1 MKFSK
6 FVRIVILAIFMASF
20 FSLSQA
26 QGTGE
31 LGGKVTDD
39 EGAPLP
45 GVSIT
50 ANHLQTGTISGTTS
64 ADTGSFR
71 LTNLRAGMYEI
82 TYELEGFAKVIK
94 KGIDLRVGQ
103 SIIINTVMK
112 MAILG
117 ESITVTAEAPII
129 EATKSR
135 LQGIVSK
142 EQVLSLPLE
151 GRNWVEL
158 ATLVPGVRATPG
170 EWSPI
175 RVGAGNSSDISY
187 NMDGSDISCQWGGE
201 ANVSYSQEAIEE
213 FQVITNRFDAK
224 YGRQGGGVLNA
235 ITKSGTN
242 TFHGSI
248 YGYFRNEKFG
258 DAEDFFT
265 EEREEYGRRQIGA
278 QFGGPITKDKAHF
291 FLSFENQFIGDTA
304 CSTTGFSYLDKTVE
318 KDDTRSL
325 LTARIDA
332 NLSSR
337 FRLFVRASGHKKS
350 SGGNDVGG
358 NRSYL
363 SEGERTDLG
372 GDFVIGYLY
381 QVTDKM
387 VNRTTLMTNHFFND
401 FYAVHEMPQHVFP
414 SAVIGPATNSVQYWK
429 EQNFGARTDFDL
441 FVPNWMGEHD
451 IKWGAEVYRPR
462 FLGDFSGNVYGQYYF
477 SEDPSDFLDSGTY
490 PQADTYSQGL
500 GDGSYDV
507 RVFVLGAYIQD
518 DWSIS
523 DRVTLNFGLRWDFE
537 KMNDEEDPRRA
548 PYVTTQ
554 EPEYYRFGPRLGF
567 VYDLF
572 GNGKTLIRGGFGR
585 FVGRH
590 RLNEIFTARVYDGWS
605 RITPTVSNPDYFDPL
620 GGKTIDDFRA
630 EMPPTYIRVFESDLR
645 TPYFIQASVGVGQEL
660 TSDLSLTA
668 DLVYI
673 GERRDDMRMDANLFR
688 DEATNTPKSVF
699 IYGRPDPR
707 FTQVGTLVSVGKSD
721 YYGLQCGF
729 TKRYSHGYM
738 IQASYTLSWS
748 YDNKGGPNN
757 PFDID
762 DEWSW
767 SSRDQRH
774 RLVASGIVDLPLGFQ
789 LSGIFYTAS
798 AYPIGISSPIDA
810 YDDQWRSGQ
819 RILADGTKLERNS
832 ERGEAIYKLDLRL
845 TKWFRISKFKIE
857 GFAEGFNILN
867 RQNNGSFGSRWGT
880 ATYLEPRRSTNATYR
895 PRKVQLG
902 FRFSF

>member
-6 FVRIVILAIFMASF
+6 FVRIFILAIFMASF
-20 FSLSQA
+20 FSLSHA

-31 LGGKVTDD
+31 FGGKVTDD

-45 GVSIT
+45 GVNIIAT
-50 ANHLQTGTISGTTS
+50 HLQTGTTIATIS
-64 ADTGSFR
+64 AATGSFR
-71 LTNLRAGMYEI
+71 LTNLRAGTYEI

-94 KGIDLRVGQ
+94 TGIDLRVGQ
-103 SIIINTVMK
+103 NIVINTEME
-112 MAILG
+112 MAALG
-117 ESITVTAEAPII
+117 ESITVTAEAPVI

-175 RVGAGNSSDISY
+175 RVGAGNSSDVSY

-201 ANVSYSQEAIEE
+201 ANVYYSQEAIEE
-213 FQVITNRFDAK
+213 FQVITTRFDAK

-242 TFHGSI
+242 IFHGSI
-248 YGYFRNEKFG
+248 YGYFRNDKFG
-258 DAEDFFT
+258 DAKDFFT
-265 EEREEYGRRQIGA
+265 EEREEYGRRQMGGQI
-278 QFGGPITKDKAHF
+278 GGPIIRDKAHF
-291 FLSFENQFIGDTA
+291 FLSLENFFLGDKL
-304 CSTTGFSYLDKTVE
+304 SSGTGIPYLDKTVDGNRNE
-318 KDDTRSL
+318 SYV
-325 LTARIDA
+325 TARIDA

-337 FRLFVRASGHKKS
+337 FRLLIRGSGHKKFN
-350 SGGNDVGG
+350 GARGVGG
-358 NRSYL
+358 SRAYL
-363 SEGERTDLG
+363 GQGERTDLG
-372 GDFVIGYLY
+372 GDFVIGATY
-381 QVTDKM
+381 QISNRM

-401 FYAVHEMPQHVFP
+401 IYPLYKMPQHVFP
-414 SAVIGPATNSVQYWK
+414 SATIGPATNAEQYWK
-429 EQNFGARTDFDL
+429 EKNYGVRTDFDL
-441 FVPNWMGEHD
+441 FIPDWMGEHD
-451 IKWGAEVYRPR
+451 VKWGAEIYRPR
-462 FLGDFSGNVYGQYYF
+462 FLGDFSGTKYGSYYF
-477 SEDPSDFLDSGTY
+477 SEDPTDFLDSETY
-490 PQADTYSQGL
+490 PQADTYTVGM
-500 GDGSYDV
+500 GEGSYDV
-507 RVFVLGAYIQD
+507 KVFALGAYIQD

-523 DRVTLNFGLRWDFE
+523 DRLTLNFGLRWDLE
-537 KMNDEEDPRRA
+537 TMNDEDDPRRA

-554 EPEYYRFGPRLGF
+554 KTEYGRFGPRFGF
-567 VYDLF
+567 IYDLF
-572 GNGKTLIRGGFGR
+572 RDGKTLIRGGIGR
-585 FVGRH
+585 YTGRH
-590 RLNEIFTARVYDGWS
+590 RLNEIFTSRVYDGWS
-605 RITPTVSNPDYFDPL
+605 RITPTVSNPDYDDPL
-620 GGKTIDDFRA
+620 GGKTIEDFRA
-630 EMPPTYIRVFESDLR
+630 EMPPTYIRVYDRDLR
-645 TPYFIQASVGVGQEL
+645 NPYFIQTSIGVGQEL
-660 TSDLSLTA
+660 TSDVSLMA
-668 DLVYI
+668 DFVYI
-673 GERRDDMRMDANLFR
+673 MERGDDMRVDANLFR
-688 DEATNTPKSVF
+688 DEATNTPLSVD

-729 TKRYSHGYM
+729 TKRYSGGYM
-738 IQASYTLSWS
+738 LQASYTLSWS

-774 RLVASGIVDLPLGFQ
+774 RLVVSGIVDLPLGVQ

-832 ERGEAIYKLDLRL
+832 ERGESIYKLDLRL
-845 TKWFRISKFKIE
+845 TKWFRISTFKIE

-867 RQNNGSFGSRWGT
+867 TQNNGSFGGTWGT
-880 ATYLEPRRSTNATYR
+880 GTYLQPRRTTNATYR

-902 FRFSF
+902 FRITF